1 MLKRIFDILF
11 SCVALVV
18 FSPFW
23 LLISL
28 AIKLGSSG
36 PVLFKQQRL
45 GLRGRIF
52 MMYKF
57 RTMIDGAE
65 DMEEGLFNYQD
76 DVRVTTVGAFLRATS
91 LDEVPQLLNILR
103 GEMSVVG
110 PRPPVSYEL
119 GAFEEIDP
127 DTQRRFLV
135 KPGVTGLAQVN
146 GRNELSRDEKTF
158 YDLKYVEGI
167 EKWGLV
173 YDIHILL
180 KTLVVIFSNKGKYEL
195 RKNAQEDERRIDR
208 SVKPKLRE

>member
-11 SCVALVV
+11 SCAALLV

-23 LLISL
+23 LLIYL
-28 AIKLGSSG
+28 AIKVGSSG
-36 PVLFKQQRL
+36 PVLFEQQRL

-65 DMEEGLFNYQD
+65 DMDEGLFNYQD
-76 DVRVTTVGAFLRATS
+76 DVRVTSVGAFLRATS

-103 GEMSVVG
+103 GEMSFVG

-119 GAFEEIDP
+119 GAFQEIDAH
-127 DTQRRFLV
+127 TKRRFLV

-208 SVKPKLRE
+208 SLKPKFRE

>member
-11 SCVALVV
+11 SCVGLVV

-36 PVLFKQQRL
+36 PVLFEQQRL

-76 DVRVTTVGAFLRATS
+76 DVRVTSVGAFLRATS

-103 GEMSVVG
+103 GEMSFVG

-119 GAFEEIDP
+119 GAFEEIDA
-127 DTQRRFLV
+127 DTKRRFFV

-208 SVKPKLRE
+208 SLKPKLRE